1 MKRIILASTSPQRIM
16 LLKKSGINFEVIQ
29 SNYKEDLTIHKD
41 PHKLT
46 QYLSYEKA
54 KTVAKNLRNS
64 IIIAADTIVSFN
76 HQLIGKP
83 KDKKDAKRILTMFNG
98 KMHQIITSFT
108 IINTDTKKTITKS
121 VATKVYFKKLTE
133 KEIDDYV
140 STGEPLN
147 KAGAY
152 GIQGMGKKLIDKVV
166 EDYDNVVGLP
176 VKYLLDELNKF

>member
-1 MKRIILASTSPQRIM
+1 MKKIILASTSPQRIM
-16 LLKKSGINFEVIQ
+16 LLKKAGIKFEVIQ
-29 SNYKEDLTIHKD
+29 SNYIEDITIHKD

-98 KMHQIITSFT
+98 KMHLIITGFT
-108 IINTDTKKTITKS
+108 IIDTDTNKSITKS
-121 VATKVYFKKLTE
+121 IKTKVYFKKLTE
-133 KEIDDYV
+133 TEIDDYV
-140 STGEPLN
+140 ATGEPLN

-152 GIQGMGKKLIDKVV
+152 GIQGLGKMLVKKV
-166 EDYDNVVGLP
+166 EGDFDNVVGLP